1 MIIFD
6 PHYFITVIDPEILLI
21 GNINLEHIIFI
32 WFRPVLVYLVPLR
45 THVRISCGPLSPGP
59 SELGLDWAESQ
70 GGR

>member
-6 PHYFITVIDPEILLI
+6 PHYFTTVIDPEILSI

-32 WFRPVLVYLVPLR
+32 WFLPVHVGKRFVRVFEHHVAVVPNAR
-45 THVRISCGPLSPGP
+45 SVRIR
-59 SELGLDWAESQ
+59 WARSQ